1 MGLEPTRRNRHQ
13 ILSLARLPIPTPP
26 QIYGI
31 KLRLALCLINSS
43 NRFVLRAELYLSY
56 GLLRNPQQ
64 AFGFR
69 AKALH
74 PHVRLPRIHVCIR
87 SCKHDVCS
95 HVRSGLIVQEKGLE
109 PS

>member
-31 KLRLALCLINSS
+31 KLLPGLINSS
-43 NRFVLRAELYLSY
+43 IRFVLRSELYLSH
-56 GLLRNPQQ
+56 GLLRNPQR